1 MQASD
6 KSLVEI
12 IQGPKQFLIPI
23 FQRTYNWK
31 EIHCALLY
39 KDIISPR
46 QAGHFIGS
54 VVLISNLET
63 TASIPKWQVIDG
75 QQRLTTITLL
85 IIALLKRASELGM
98 ESVSATS
105 LDAIEEYFLTN
116 RFGDGDMHYK
126 LLLTKRDKS
135 SLRALVDK
143 KYDSEDVSDNMK
155 RNFDYFCDQFIDKES
170 IETAYQGLQT
180 LKVVEVLL
188 QINQDDPQA
197 IFESLNSTGVD
208 LSQADLIRNYV
219 LMNQPQDIQTE
230 LYENT
235 WFPMEQ
241 LFGGFYEKKFDR
253 FAQDFLT
260 LATKSNILVRA
271 IDVYTL
277 FKQWFSEQINDKS
290 IDEILNNIHNQ
301 VRFYTNYSLL
311 QESDNELK
319 NAFSDLK
326 RLIDV
331 ATPVIIRLYQLYEND
346 KLSKNDFIKSV
357 RLLESYILRRS
368 VCGMQTRS
376 YGNLFASLAQ
386 KITEEKPLESLSV
399 AIARFSKNSRFPN
412 DVEFIESL
420 KNNDLYESANCRLIL
435 ERIENDSKEKIDTT
449 KFSIEHIM
457 PQNENLRKEWK
468 DMLGDEWQLV
478 HQTWLHR
485 LGNLTL
491 TGYNSEYSDKDYQT
505 KKTINGGFDVSPLR
519 LNRDMRESEVWTENE
534 MIARAERLANQS
546 IKLWP
551 LLKISSKLI
560 SEYAL
565 DERKHL
571 SHGKT
576 TSDVD
581 GFKESTT
588 ELFGQLKSYIDS
600 IASDASLII
609 GKKNLTFYTLET
621 FLQVI
626 PRSGKLAIVMTLEY
640 DQIPIEMQEI
650 CSDTHEWSFI
660 VYADLSGVYCEIGQ
674 EEDLTKFKEL
684 IRLAY
689 EEALS

>member
-85 IIALLKRASELGM
+85 IIALLKRANELGM

-105 LDAIEEYFLTN
+105 LAAIEEYFLTN
-116 RFGDGDMHYK
+116 GFGDGDMHYK

-170 IETAYQGLQT
+170 IEAAYQGLQT

-260 LATKSNILVRA
+260 LATKSNTLVRA
-271 IDVYTL
+271 VDVYVL

-331 ATPVIIRLYQLYEND
+331 ATPKQTNYQKMTSLN
-346 KLSKNDFIKSV
+346 LSD
-357 RLLESYILRRS
+357 
-368 VCGMQTRS
+368 C
-376 YGNLFASLAQ
+376 
-386 KITEEKPLESLSV
+386 
-399 AIARFSKNSRFPN
+399 
-412 DVEFIESL
+412 
-420 KNNDLYESANCRLIL
+420 
-435 ERIENDSKEKIDTT
+435 
-449 KFSIEHIM
+449 
-457 PQNENLRKEWK
+457 
-468 DMLGDEWQLV
+468 
-478 HQTWLHR
+478 
-485 LGNLTL
+485 
-491 TGYNSEYSDKDYQT
+491 
-505 KKTINGGFDVSPLR
+505 
-519 LNRDMRESEVWTENE
+519 
-534 MIARAERLANQS
+534 
-546 IKLWP
+546 
-551 LLKISSKLI
+551 
-560 SEYAL
+560 
-565 DERKHL
+565 
-571 SHGKT
+571 
-576 TSDVD
+576 
-581 GFKESTT
+581 
-588 ELFGQLKSYIDS
+588 
-600 IASDASLII
+600 
-609 GKKNLTFYTLET
+609 
-621 FLQVI
+621 
-626 PRSGKLAIVMTLEY
+626 
-640 DQIPIEMQEI
+640 
-650 CSDTHEWSFI
+650 
-660 VYADLSGVYCEIGQ
+660 
-674 EEDLTKFKEL
+674 
-684 IRLAY
+684 
-689 EEALS
+689 